1 MLVIVATHQTL
12 APSAEYINWRKILAV
27 KASVGGA
34 SSRVTHSKNTSLI
47 IVSFFDALK
56 ISWLIN

>member
-12 APSAEYINWRKILAV
+12 APSAESINWRKILAV
-27 KASVGGA
+27 KASVVGA